1 MKNLLIDI
9 SPLAYRTL
17 FANKE
22 DFKMLGENILRH
34 NLLGSIFY
42 YIDRFKPNKVFV
54 CFECDGKNWRKEKFD
69 FYKAQRK
76 EAREKQDVNWD
87 EFYSFTSS
95 FYNELKENFPFYVLK
110 HDKLE
115 ADDIV
120 SILVKKFLGND
131 NIMITNDGD
140 YKQLLKYPGV
150 KFFDSM
156 KGIFNECDSPKK
168 FLETKIIMGDRSDN
182 IPPIRP
188 RFGEKT
194 AEKLIESEEIYK
206 MLNEVDPDGQPCELK
221 RNYDRNKLL
230 IDLENTPRDLVES
243 LENMVDEYQP
253 PTSKYMV
260 TYFRTK
266 RLVEHLG
273 NISKIRQNL
282 ESLVNE
288 EAQLDFAF

>member
-34 NLLGSIFY
+34 NLLGSLFY
-42 YIDRFKPNKVFV
+42 YINKFKPERVFV

-76 EAREKQDVNWD
+76 EAREKQDVNWE
-87 EFYSFTSS
+87 EFSSFLSS

-110 HDKLE
+110 HSKLE

-120 SILVKKFLGND
+120 SILVRKFASD
-131 NIMITNDGD
+131 ENIMVTNDGD
-140 YKQLLKYPGV
+140 YKQLLKYPNV

-156 KGIFNECDSPKK
+156 KGIFNECSSPKK

-194 AEKLIESEEIYK
+194 AEKLIESEEIYA
-206 MLNEVDPDGQPCELK
+206 MLKEVDPDGSPCELK

-230 IDLENTPRDLVES
+230 IDLDNTPKDLVEG
-243 LENMVDEYQP
+243 LEKLVDDYKP
-253 PTSKYMV
+253 ATAKYLV
-260 TYFRTK
+260 SYLREK

-273 NISKIRQNL
+273 NISKIRLSL
-282 ESLVNE
+282 ESIINE
-288 EAQLDFAF
+288 EAQLNYAF